1 MHHRFLCHLFLIE
14 ITWPIDQTATDRPWY
29 RARNKPCDV
38 WRRGKRREGER
49 EREKKENTGNRDH
62 RSSRYRSHGWRGRNS
77 ESNGRAAGTKREP
90 RTMRRKKR
98 AVFRVERGG
107 IDTLPLSGNRR
118 GLPGPDFSLY
128 SNFDTP
134 SPPGYSILDSAFK
147 IKNKK
152 KITPSI
158 LPFML
163 EQLITNW
170 TFYRVYNHPRLSQ
183 NPARFISP
191 LSAIQNCSWKR
202 VNRSRPG
209 YIRQIARGVA
219 GCNVNSKSIAVTN
232 PRRSKKGNGGRKTK
246 KERKTKSRLLA
257 LRERI
262 NNHHPCMC
270 VEWNLRWRCG
280 RN

>member
-1 MHHRFLCHLFLIE
+1 MAGVVA
-14 ITWPIDQTATDRPWY
+14 TASLMEE
-29 RARNKPCDV
+29 
-38 WRRGKRREGER
+38 RREQNANR
-49 EREKKENTGNRDH
+49 EQCAGKKERFFALKGEG
-62 RSSRYRSHGWRGRNS
+62 S
-77 ESNGRAAGTKREP
+77 
-90 RTMRRKKR
+90 
-98 AVFRVERGG
+98 
-107 IDTLPLSGNRR
+107 I
-118 GLPGPDFSLY
+118 
-128 SNFDTP
+128 P
-134 SPPGYSILDSAFK
+134 SPWVETDGVCRAPIFLFTRISIPPFPGYSILDSAFK